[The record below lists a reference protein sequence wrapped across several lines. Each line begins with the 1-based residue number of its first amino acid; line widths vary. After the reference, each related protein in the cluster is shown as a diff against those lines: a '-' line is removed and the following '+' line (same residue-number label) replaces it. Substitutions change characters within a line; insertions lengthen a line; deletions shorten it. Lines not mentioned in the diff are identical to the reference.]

1 MAKGEILYVVGTI
14 DFQYN
19 DETYYAPEGDAIK
32 PVTAYRTRQSAE
44 SALLTTSLKAMQE
57 WDLLSFG
64 YSEDEVF
71 SDPDAALKLY
81 QAAGYDGKDFDDL
94 HGGDSNEFVAKMTPA
109 QQKKLLDLLQ
119 VHFAEIREVEVGK

>member
-19 DETYYAPEGDAIK
+19 DETYYAPEGDAVL
-32 PVTAYRTRQSAE
+32 PVMAYRTRQSAE
-44 SALLTTSLKAMQE
+44 SALLATSLKAMQE

-64 YSEDEVF
+64 YDESEVF
-71 SDPDAALKLY
+71 SDVDAALELY

-94 HGGDSNEFVAKMTPA
+94 RGGDSNEIVAKMTPA
-109 QQKKLLDLLQ
+109 QQKKLLNLLQ
-119 VHFAEIREVEVGK
+119 IRFAEIREV